1 MKLHPAFLRT
11 FSLDPRYPWHKFVY
25 GERPH
30 PYTYGDGFLR
40 LSVETLCL
48 SYASWMAQGML
59 RYSVPPSL
67 PLQDDMLLHVSYE
80 IFKDRYASYQ
90 PPTSSV

>member
-11 FSLDPRYPWHKFVY
+11 FSLDPRYPWYKFVY

-59 RYSVPPSL
+59 RYSVPLSL
-67 PLQDDMLLHVSYE
+67 PLQDDMMLHVSYE
-80 IFKDRYASYQ
+80 IFKERHASYQ